1 MLRYTEISIGRM
13 GFIGIIGIMG
23 NASPAYYAH

>member
-13 GFIGIIGIMG
+13 GIIGIIGIMG